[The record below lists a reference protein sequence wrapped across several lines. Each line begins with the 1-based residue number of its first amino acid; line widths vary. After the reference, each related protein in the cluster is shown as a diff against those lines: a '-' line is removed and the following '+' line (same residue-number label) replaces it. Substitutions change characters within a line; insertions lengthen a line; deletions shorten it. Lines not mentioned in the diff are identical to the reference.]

1 MRLRVA
7 LAGDL
12 HQAAQRSGPQEAG
25 SLAGLGKAGGQP
37 APGMHR
43 DAVLFPPPCGPQQG
57 RNGILLQR
65 SSSGKGIAGQA
76 EHQLFSHLCSDH
88 GAAGLLGH
96 PGKNRLRVQHF
107 QHCGQIILLPHRNTA
122 AGDDGITPGEQVLH
136 PGGDLLR
143 VIRAVGALHGKA
155 QLPQAGGI
163 LDPVGIVDLA
173 GSPGLTRFQQLT
185 AGGKHAHGQGA
196 EDLGIRDALT
206 GQHTDVRRGQ
216 HSSGSGNGGTDCD
229 VLAPEHHIGVGL
241 EPGVNAHLLLP
252 AVGQLLHQNA
262 VRARGQGC
270 TGHNAGSTPGRQG
283 SGGGIPG
290 VELHHHR
297 QGDRGLLPRPGRVG
311 TVKGIAIQRA
321 PVKRGLIHPGAQVPG
336 CDPPT
341 GIIQRHPLR
350 GRHRES
356 RSSIQHPAQGLGWR
370 AKRLFHCKNPP
381 SLPGAQFARYGPDKL
396 PGRSLFDR
404 QVKKSGDVLTENQ
417 NAPAKNRTWPGTAA
431 CRPPRRGSRLL
442 FRCCS
447 SGKEATLRNGGW
459 EEFFFSNC
467 SVSSAG
473 RRPGFPCHP

>member
-1 MRLRVA
+1 M
-7 LAGDL
+7 
-12 HQAAQRSGPQEAG
+12 
-25 SLAGLGKAGGQP
+25 
-37 APGMHR
+37 
-43 DAVLFPPPCGPQQG
+43 
-57 RNGILLQR
+57 
-65 SSSGKGIAGQA
+65 
-76 EHQLFSHLCSDH
+76 
-88 GAAGLLGH
+88 
-96 PGKNRLRVQHF
+96 QHF
-107 QHCGQIILLPHRNTA
+107 QHCGQVILLPHRNTA

-185 AGGKHAHGQGA
+185 AGSKHAHGQGA
-196 EDLGIRDALT
+196 EDLGIRDALA

-216 HSSGSGNGGTDCD
+216 HSSGSGNGGTGGD
-229 VLAPEHHIGVGL
+229 VLTPEHHIGVGL
-241 EPGVNAHLLLP
+241 KPGVNAHLLLP

-262 VRARGQGC
+262 VRARGQRC
-270 TGHNAGSTPGRQG
+270 AGHNAGGTPGRQD

-311 TVKGIAIQRA
+311 TVEGITIQRA

-350 GRHRES
+350 GRHWKS

-381 SLPGAQFARYGPDKL
+381 SLPGAQFALYGPDKL

-417 NAPAKNRTWPGTAA
+417 NAPAKNRTWPGAAA
-431 CRPPRRGSRLL
+431 CRPPRRGSRFL

-447 SGKEATLRNGGW
+447 NGKEATLRNGGW